1 MSSQPVRATSGLI
14 LRHWTI
20 DSREFVGGSQ
30 RPALTRLHSAEHSDG
45 TQVDRLA
52 SKLTQVKSALA
63 RRDS

>member
-1 MSSQPVRATSGLI
+1 MSSQPVHATSGLT

-30 RPALTRLHSAEHSDG
+30 RPSPARPYSVDHADG
-45 TQVDRLA
+45 SQTDRLA
-52 SKLTQVKSALA
+52 SKLTRVKSELA